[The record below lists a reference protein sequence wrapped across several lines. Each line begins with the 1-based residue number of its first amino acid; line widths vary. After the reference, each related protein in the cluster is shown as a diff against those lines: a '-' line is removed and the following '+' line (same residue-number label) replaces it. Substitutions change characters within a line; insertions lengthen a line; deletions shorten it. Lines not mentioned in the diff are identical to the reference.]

1 MVRSVLQANLFPR
14 PHGLISFKGAPM
26 KTFSIKDAV
35 KNIRKQNNFVY
46 DIRIRD
52 AVSRVFELLE
62 ESLDDTSWTFY
73 ADDGDGYCQTIY
85 SRIRNKQG
93 EAALENL
100 DIRLYKDRIQLNA
113 SLCTELA
120 NIFTSVS
127 ANALKEFI
135 IGRTKHYDFPIDL
148 KLFIAE
154 SLIYNFKYTPSN
166 IY

>member
-1 MVRSVLQANLFPR
+1 M
-14 PHGLISFKGAPM
+14 
-26 KTFSIKDAV
+26 SIKDKIQRLIKSNQQQRITELV
-35 KNIRKQNNFVY
+35 
-46 DIRIRD
+46 DIVNYIFD
-52 AVSRVFELLE
+52 TFE